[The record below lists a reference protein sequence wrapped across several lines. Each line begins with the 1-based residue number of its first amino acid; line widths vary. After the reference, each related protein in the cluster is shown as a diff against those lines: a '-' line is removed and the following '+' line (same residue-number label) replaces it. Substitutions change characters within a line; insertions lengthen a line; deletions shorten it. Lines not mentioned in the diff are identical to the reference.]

1 MSNFVVS
8 SLKYRPKDFESVVGQ
23 SHVTNTL
30 KNSISENKIPSAI
43 LFCGPRGV
51 GKTSC
56 ARIYAKEINK
66 SSIEKDENHDYS
78 FNIFEIDAASNNKT
92 DDIRDLI
99 EKVRIPPQIGKY
111 KVYIIDEVHMLSKQ
125 AENAFLK
132 TLEEPP
138 AHIVFILATT
148 EKNKILPTILSRCQ
162 IYDFN
167 RIKEIE
173 ICKALIKI
181 CKKEGFKFDDE
192 AISIISRKSDGS
204 LRDSLTILDRVV
216 SYTNK
221 NITTE
226 KTSSLLNILD
236 NESFLK
242 ISENIINGDL
252 IPVLTLFNEICE
264 KGFNEKDF
272 LTGLAS
278 HFRNILIS
286 KSSESHMIF
295 ELNKNMLESFSNQG
309 EIISNSE
316 IIQKITI
323 IESSIFKYNQIENK
337 KLLVEITLMKI
348 CKNLNENEVLVE
360 KKKDKI
366 KIVSKTSNLE
376 KETPFNNNRT
386 NLNSDKEGE
395 QEQEQEQEQEEGEE
409 ESDLNDEIST
419 AKNEYKETSA
429 LSLSSLKL
437 KKSALSQ
444 KEKERKKQEVLSNTF
459 DNVSLNSVWKEYS
472 NNLEES
478 GNNSLSSLMEMN
490 EPYVSDNNK
499 INFKVPSKS
508 NKKELDF
515 EKEKIIKYLKD
526 KLKNGNIILEIIIDK
541 ETNKE
546 YFATPQEKFE
556 KLSKIN
562 PLLNQ
567 FKKDLKLDL

>member
-23 SHVTNTL
+23 NHVTNTL

-66 SSIEKDENHDYS
+66 SSIENDENHDYS

-99 EKVRIPPQIGKY
+99 EKVRIPPQIGRY

-138 AHIVFILATT
+138 THIVFILATT

-167 RIKEIE
+167 RIKEDE
-173 ICKALIKI
+173 ICKALIEI
-181 CKKEGFKFDDE
+181 CKKEDFKFEEE

-286 KSSESHMIF
+286 KSSESHIIF
-295 ELNKNMLESFSNQG
+295 EFNKNMLDSFSNQG
-309 EIISNSE
+309 EMISNSE
-316 IIQKITI
+316 IIEKITT
-323 IESSIFKYNQIENK
+323 IENSIFKYNQIENK

-348 CKNLNENEVLVE
+348 CKNLNESKVVVE

-366 KIVSKTSNLE
+366 KIVSKSSNLG
-376 KETPFNNNRT
+376 KETTVDNNIN
-386 NLNSDKEGE
+386 NLDSDKK
-395 QEQEQEQEQEEGEE
+395 QE
-409 ESDLNDEIST
+409 ESDLNNEIST
-419 AKNEYKETSA
+419 VKNEYKETSA

-437 KKSALSQ
+437 KKSALSE
-444 KEKERKKQEVLSNTF
+444 KEKEKEKQEVLSNTF
-459 DNVSLNSVWKEYS
+459 DNDNLNSAWKEYS
-472 NNLEES
+472 SNLEKN

-490 EPYVSDNNK
+490 EPYINDNNN

-546 YFATPQEKFE
+546 YYATPQEKFE
-556 KLSKIN
+556 KLSEIN

>member
-23 SHVTNTL
+23 NHVTNTL

-66 SSIEKDENHDYS
+66 SSIENDENHDYS

-99 EKVRIPPQIGKY
+99 EKVRIPPQIGRY

-138 AHIVFILATT
+138 THIVFILATT

-167 RIKEIE
+167 RIKEDE
-173 ICKALIKI
+173 ICKALIEI
-181 CKKEGFKFDDE
+181 CKKEDFKFEEE

-252 IPVLTLFNEICE
+252 IPVLTLFNEICV

-286 KSSESHMIF
+286 KSSESHIIF
-295 ELNKNMLESFSNQG
+295 EFNKNMLDSFSNQG
-309 EIISNSE
+309 EMISNSE
-316 IIQKITI
+316 IIEKITA
-323 IESSIFKYNQIENK
+323 IENSIFKYNQIENK

-348 CKNLNENEVLVE
+348 CKNLNESKVLVE

-366 KIVSKTSNLE
+366 KIVSKSSNLG
-376 KETPFNNNRT
+376 KETTVDNNIN
-386 NLNSDKEGE
+386 NLDSYKK
-395 QEQEQEQEQEEGEE
+395 QE
-409 ESDLNDEIST
+409 ESDLNNEIST
-419 AKNEYKETSA
+419 VKNEYKETSA

-437 KKSALSQ
+437 KKSALSE
-444 KEKERKKQEVLSNTF
+444 KEKEKEKQEVLSNTF
-459 DNVSLNSVWKEYS
+459 DNVSLNSAWKEYS
-472 NNLEES
+472 SNLEKN

-490 EPYVSDNNK
+490 EPYINDNNN

-526 KLKNGNIILEIIIDK
+526 KLKNGNIVLEIIIDK

-546 YFATPQEKFE
+546 YYATPKEKFE
-556 KLSKIN
+556 KLSEIN

>member
-309 EIISNSE
+309 EIISNSD
-316 IIQKITI
+316 IIQKITT

-386 NLNSDKEGE
+386 NLNSDKEG
-395 QEQEQEQEQEEGEE
+395 EQEQEEGEE

>member
-23 SHVTNTL
+23 NHVTNTL

-66 SSIEKDENHDYS
+66 SSIENDENHDYS

-99 EKVRIPPQIGKY
+99 EKVRIPPQIGRY

-138 AHIVFILATT
+138 THIVFILATT

-167 RIKEIE
+167 RIKEDE
-173 ICKALIKI
+173 ICKALIEI
-181 CKKEGFKFDDE
+181 CKKEDFKFEEE

-286 KSSESHMIF
+286 KSSESHIIF
-295 ELNKNMLESFSNQG
+295 EFNKNMLDSFSNQG
-309 EIISNSE
+309 EMISNSE
-316 IIQKITI
+316 IIEKITT
-323 IESSIFKYNQIENK
+323 IENSIFKYNQIENK

-348 CKNLNENEVLVE
+348 CKNLNESKVLVE

-366 KIVSKTSNLE
+366 KIVSKSSNLV
-376 KETPFNNNRT
+376 KETTVDNNIN
-386 NLNSDKEGE
+386 NLDSDKK
-395 QEQEQEQEQEEGEE
+395 QE
-409 ESDLNDEIST
+409 ESDLNNEIST
-419 AKNEYKETSA
+419 VKNEYKETSA

-437 KKSALSQ
+437 KKSALSE
-444 KEKERKKQEVLSNTF
+444 KEKEKEKQEVLSNTF
-459 DNVSLNSVWKEYS
+459 DNVSLNSAWKEYS
-472 NNLEES
+472 SNLEKN

-490 EPYVSDNNK
+490 EPYINDDNN

-546 YFATPQEKFE
+546 YYATPQEKFE
-556 KLSKIN
+556 KLSEIN

>member
-23 SHVTNTL
+23 NHVTNTL

-66 SSIEKDENHDYS
+66 SSIENDENHDYS

-99 EKVRIPPQIGKY
+99 EKVRIPPQIGRY

-138 AHIVFILATT
+138 THIVFILATT

-167 RIKEIE
+167 RIKEDE
-173 ICKALIKI
+173 ICKALIEI
-181 CKKEGFKFDDE
+181 CKKEDFKFEEE

-286 KSSESHMIF
+286 KSSESHIIF
-295 ELNKNMLESFSNQG
+295 EFNKNMLDSFSNQG
-309 EIISNSE
+309 EMISNSE
-316 IIQKITI
+316 IIEKITA
-323 IESSIFKYNQIENK
+323 IENSIFKYNQIENK

-348 CKNLNENEVLVE
+348 CKNLNESKVLVE

-366 KIVSKTSNLE
+366 KIVSKSSNLG
-376 KETPFNNNRT
+376 KETTVDNNIN
-386 NLNSDKEGE
+386 NLDSDKK
-395 QEQEQEQEQEEGEE
+395 QE
-409 ESDLNDEIST
+409 ESDLNNEIST
-419 AKNEYKETSA
+419 IKNEYKETSA

-437 KKSALSQ
+437 KKSALSE
-444 KEKERKKQEVLSNTF
+444 KEKEKEKQEVLSNTF
-459 DNVSLNSVWKEYS
+459 DNVSLNSAWKEYS
-472 NNLEES
+472 SNLEKN

-490 EPYVSDNNK
+490 EPYINDNNN
-499 INFKVPSKS
+499 INFKVPSRS

-546 YFATPQEKFE
+546 YYATPQEKFE
-556 KLSKIN
+556 KLSEIN

>member
-23 SHVTNTL
+23 NHVTNTL

-66 SSIEKDENHDYS
+66 SSIENDENHDYS

-99 EKVRIPPQIGKY
+99 EKVRIPPQIGRY

-138 AHIVFILATT
+138 THIVFILATT

-167 RIKEIE
+167 RIKEDE
-173 ICKALIKI
+173 ICKALIEI
-181 CKKEGFKFDDE
+181 CKKEDFKFEEE

-286 KSSESHMIF
+286 KSSESHIIF
-295 ELNKNMLESFSNQG
+295 EFNKNMLDSFSNQG
-309 EIISNSE
+309 EMISNSE
-316 IIQKITI
+316 IIEKITA
-323 IESSIFKYNQIENK
+323 IENSIFKYNQIENK

-348 CKNLNENEVLVE
+348 CKNLNESKVLVE

-366 KIVSKTSNLE
+366 KIASKSSNLG
-376 KETPFNNNRT
+376 KETTVDNNIN
-386 NLNSDKEGE
+386 NLDSDKK
-395 QEQEQEQEQEEGEE
+395 QE
-409 ESDLNDEIST
+409 ESDLNNEIST
-419 AKNEYKETSA
+419 VKNEYKETSA

-437 KKSALSQ
+437 KKSALSE
-444 KEKERKKQEVLSNTF
+444 KEKEKEKQEVLSNTF
-459 DNVSLNSVWKEYS
+459 DNVSLNSAWKEYS
-472 NNLEES
+472 SNLEKN

-490 EPYVSDNNK
+490 EPYINDNNN

-546 YFATPQEKFE
+546 YYATPQEKFE
-556 KLSKIN
+556 KLSEIN

>member
-23 SHVTNTL
+23 NHVTNTL

-66 SSIEKDENHDYS
+66 SSIENDENHDYS

-99 EKVRIPPQIGKY
+99 EKVRIPPQIGRY

-138 AHIVFILATT
+138 THIVFILATT

-167 RIKEIE
+167 RIKEDE
-173 ICKALIKI
+173 ICKALIEI
-181 CKKEGFKFDDE
+181 CKKEDFKFEEE

-286 KSSESHMIF
+286 KSSESHIIF
-295 ELNKNMLESFSNQG
+295 EFNKNMLDSFSNQG
-309 EIISNSE
+309 EMISNSE
-316 IIQKITI
+316 IIEKITA
-323 IESSIFKYNQIENK
+323 IENSIFKYNQIENK

-348 CKNLNENEVLVE
+348 CKNLNESKVLVE

-366 KIVSKTSNLE
+366 KIVSKSSNLG
-376 KETPFNNNRT
+376 KETTVDNNIN
-386 NLNSDKEGE
+386 NLDSDKK
-395 QEQEQEQEQEEGEE
+395 QE
-409 ESDLNDEIST
+409 ESDLNNEIST
-419 AKNEYKETSA
+419 IKNEYKETSA

-437 KKSALSQ
+437 KKSALSE
-444 KEKERKKQEVLSNTF
+444 KEKEKEKQEVLSNTF
-459 DNVSLNSVWKEYS
+459 DNVSLNSAWKEYS
-472 NNLEES
+472 SNLEKN

-490 EPYVSDNNK
+490 EPYINDNNN

-546 YFATPQEKFE
+546 YYATPQEKFE
-556 KLSKIN
+556 KLSEIN

>member
-23 SHVTNTL
+23 NHVTNTL

-66 SSIEKDENHDYS
+66 SSIENDENHDYS

-99 EKVRIPPQIGKY
+99 EKVRIPPQIGRY

-167 RIKEIE
+167 RIKEDE
-173 ICKALIKI
+173 ICKALIEI
-181 CKKEGFKFDDE
+181 CKKEDFKFEEE

-286 KSSESHMIF
+286 KSSESHIIF
-295 ELNKNMLESFSNQG
+295 EFNKNMLDSFSNQG
-309 EIISNSE
+309 EMISNSE
-316 IIQKITI
+316 IIEKITA
-323 IESSIFKYNQIENK
+323 IENSIFKYNQIENK

-348 CKNLNENEVLVE
+348 CKNLNESKVLVE

-366 KIVSKTSNLE
+366 KIVSKSSNLG
-376 KETPFNNNRT
+376 KETTVDNNIN
-386 NLNSDKEGE
+386 NLDSDKK
-395 QEQEQEQEQEEGEE
+395 QEEN
-409 ESDLNDEIST
+409 DLNNEIST
-419 AKNEYKETSA
+419 IKNEYKETSA

-437 KKSALSQ
+437 KKSALSE
-444 KEKERKKQEVLSNTF
+444 KEKEKEKQEVLSNTF
-459 DNVSLNSVWKEYS
+459 DNVSLNSAWKEYS
-472 NNLEES
+472 SNLEKN

-490 EPYVSDNNK
+490 EPYINDNNN

-546 YFATPQEKFE
+546 YYATPQEKFE
-556 KLSKIN
+556 KLSEIN

-567 FKKDLKLDL
+567 FKKDLRLDL

>member
-23 SHVTNTL
+23 NHVTNTL

-66 SSIEKDENHDYS
+66 SSIENDENHDYS

-99 EKVRIPPQIGKY
+99 EKVRIPPQIGRY

-138 AHIVFILATT
+138 THIVFILATT

-167 RIKEIE
+167 RIKEDE
-173 ICKALIKI
+173 ICKALIEI
-181 CKKEGFKFDDE
+181 CKKEDFKFEEE

-286 KSSESHMIF
+286 KSSESHIIF
-295 ELNKNMLESFSNQG
+295 EFNKNMLDSFSNQG
-309 EIISNSE
+309 EMISNSE
-316 IIQKITI
+316 IIEKITT
-323 IESSIFKYNQIENK
+323 IENSIFKYNQIENK

-348 CKNLNENEVLVE
+348 CKNLNESKVLVE
-360 KKKDKI
+360 KKKEKI
-366 KIVSKTSNLE
+366 KIVSKSSNLGNQ
-376 KETPFNNNRT
+376 TTVDNNIN
-386 NLNSDKEGE
+386 NLDSDKK
-395 QEQEQEQEQEEGEE
+395 QE
-409 ESDLNDEIST
+409 ESDLNNEIST
-419 AKNEYKETSA
+419 VKNEYKETSA

-437 KKSALSQ
+437 KKSALSE
-444 KEKERKKQEVLSNTF
+444 KEKEKEKQEVLSNTF
-459 DNVSLNSVWKEYS
+459 DNDSLNSAWKEYS
-472 NNLEES
+472 SNLEKN

-490 EPYVSDNNK
+490 EPYINDNNN

-546 YFATPQEKFE
+546 YYATPQEKFE
-556 KLSKIN
+556 KLSEIN

>member
-23 SHVTNTL
+23 NHVTNTL

-66 SSIEKDENHDYS
+66 SSIENDENHDYS

-99 EKVRIPPQIGKY
+99 EKVRIPPQIGRY

-138 AHIVFILATT
+138 THIVFILATT

-167 RIKEIE
+167 RIKEDE
-173 ICKALIKI
+173 ICKALIEI
-181 CKKEGFKFDDE
+181 CKKEDFKFEEE

-286 KSSESHMIF
+286 KSSESHIIF
-295 ELNKNMLESFSNQG
+295 EFNKNMLDSFSNQG
-309 EIISNSE
+309 EMISNSE
-316 IIQKITI
+316 IIEKITA
-323 IESSIFKYNQIENK
+323 IENSIFKYNQIENK

-348 CKNLNENEVLVE
+348 CKNLNESKVVVE

-366 KIVSKTSNLE
+366 KIVSKSSNLG
-376 KETPFNNNRT
+376 KETTVDNNIN
-386 NLNSDKEGE
+386 NLDSYKK
-395 QEQEQEQEQEEGEE
+395 QE
-409 ESDLNDEIST
+409 ESDLNNEIST
-419 AKNEYKETSA
+419 VKNEYKETSA

-437 KKSALSQ
+437 KKSALSE
-444 KEKERKKQEVLSNTF
+444 KEKEKEKQEVLSNTF
-459 DNVSLNSVWKEYS
+459 DNVSLNSAWKEYS
-472 NNLEES
+472 SNLEKN

-490 EPYVSDNNK
+490 EPYINDNNN

-546 YFATPQEKFE
+546 YYATPQEKFE
-556 KLSKIN
+556 KLSEIN